1 MSQNLR
7 GFLRATDVQNLD
19 GIRKARRDGNRALE
33 GGDAQPGRASVS
45 SYQQT
50 IERGHRQGGNR
61 VHGAMVVARVESL
74 VEPQAGR
81 DEIAR
86 AAGVGAVE
94 DLAHRSLEECDQLAQ
109 DVSVH
114 ARQGDYRVDCG
125 GCGGDC
131 RCGPV
136 HSRSFGRRDPAI
148 RRIGHCY
155 GYPLTTE
162 RDRHYVM
169 GVLELAT
176 AEEPEVRQSIRA
188 RLYLLMH
195 DPKMA
200 PLELHGVRRALAE
213 DLAIE
218 ALPVLGEV
226 AAVVLDYA
234 FMRRVTTLRRRVFQE
249 RWLRRRGK
257 VLVIPP
263 AEAGFRSQS
272 LTVAWEASLE
282 VLYLGSFGLGFVATL
297 PVAAAAMVLKR
308 SLPEPAFRGA
318 TDGGRDAVA
327 SVDRLREGV
336 GAVARPPALAAIL
349 TSPHVDRS
357 CGDCCVQPSN
367 PSTTGQFVTTFHRA
381 SRPCNG
387 LTGQLVGACTR
398 RVPGSSGTN
407 SFMPSIT
414 TRTRNKPI
422 SGQ

>member
-1 MSQNLR
+1 MSKTLTEYEE
-7 GFLRATDVQNLD
+7 RAVMEIALWKAETPSRVARAFQV
-19 GIRKARRDGNRALE
+19 IRKPLNE
-33 GGDAQPGRASVS
+33 VTGR
-45 SYQQT
+45 
-50 IERGHRQGGNR
+50 
-61 VHGAMVVARVESL
+61 VVTGSTVRSLCARVESL

-114 ARQGDYRVDCG
+114 AQRRAIVESTAAGVAGIVGAALYI
-125 GCGGDC
+125 
-131 RCGPV
+131 PV
-136 HSRSFGRRDPAI
+136 LLGAAIRAI

-200 PLELHGVRRALAE
+200 PLELHGVRRAVAE

-234 FMRRVTTLRRRVFQE
+234 FMRHVDNAARRVFQE

-263 AEAGFRSQS
+263 AEAGLRSQS
-272 LTVAWEASLE
+272 LSVAWEVSRE

-308 SLPEPAFRGA
+308 SLPDPAIRGA
-318 TDGGRDAVA
+318 TDGARDAVA
-327 SVDRLREGV
+327 SVDRLREGF
-336 GAVARPPALAAIL
+336 GAGAPLPAPRPAL
-349 TSPHVDRS
+349 
-357 CGDCCVQPSN
+357 
-367 PSTTGQFVTTFHRA
+367 
-381 SRPCNG
+381 
-387 LTGQLVGACTR
+387 
-398 RVPGSSGTN
+398 
-407 SFMPSIT
+407 
-414 TRTRNKPI
+414 
-422 SGQ
+422 